1 MILRKLAAATIA
13 STVLASGAFAAT
25 TDSADVTLTV
35 TEVTDVAIEA
45 GTIAFTGAASGS
57 TATHAVCTYSNAN
70 DYEITVTTTN
80 DFNIENGDGT
90 QVPYS
95 LTVNGATPNA
105 VTGTIAKASLSTAAA
120 SCAGT
125 PSYDNAMVA
134 TLTAT
139 ATEAGTYSDTITVSI
154 AAI

>member
-35 TEVTDVAIEA
+35 AQVTDVAIEA
-45 GTIAFTGAASGS
+45 GTIAFTGAASGA
-57 TATHAVCTYSNAN
+57 TANHAVCTYSNAN

-80 DFNIENGDGT
+80 SFTIVNGDGT
-90 QVPYS
+90 AVGYS
-95 LTVNGATPNA
+95 LTVNGNA
-105 VTGTIAKASLSTAAA
+105 PDVNGKIAKADLNTAAA

-139 ATEAGTYSDTITVSI
+139 ATEAGSYTDEITVSI
-154 AAI
+154 GAI